1 MQAPVFGD
9 AELVLITW
17 LRDHLGDQVGH
28 VCSELPGPN
37 EFFAGLLPIVQVV
50 RLPSPP
56 MANPYALDRARMAV
70 TVHVASQAA
79 GDPGRPGATQL
90 ASTVGAAVQTMR
102 GRTVDGITVSTV
114 RDQTGPEIQDT
125 NNEDVAVAGFTCVLL
140 LRPKS

>member
-17 LRDHLGDQVGH
+17 LRDHLGGQVEH
-28 VCSELPGPN
+28 VCSELPGPD
-37 EFFAGLLPIVQVV
+37 EYAGLLPIVHVT

-70 TVHVASQAA
+70 TVHVPSQAA
-79 GDPGRPGATQL
+79 GDPGRPGATAL

-114 RDQTGPEIQDT
+114 RDQTGPEIQGSD
-125 NNEDVAVAGFTCVLL
+125 NEDVVTAGFTCVLL
-140 LRPKS
+140 LRPQT